1 MVKPLLSR
9 GKYNN
14 LYERR
19 DAMNVIKR
27 DGKKVE
33 FDKNKISIAIQKAM
47 KSGIGKVSIK
57 VADNIA
63 EKIEQEL
70 LSNGRTDVSISTI
83 EGMVY
88 DQLIKHKKSQ
98 VAKAYE
104 GYRAVREYQ
113 GKSNTIDQKVL
124 GVVKGDNS
132 DIKDNSNKNTKLIST
147 MRDLVAEEV
156 SKDIALR
163 TMLPTKIAQAH
174 NDGIIYIHD
183 LGHYLNPS
191 FNCCLVNLEDM
202 LQNGTVVNG
211 KLITKPHSFRTACI
225 IATQIIA
232 QVASGQFGGQT
243 ITLSHLAPFVRISK
257 EKIEKEVYEEA
268 KEILDS
274 VGEQIDVTTDL
285 DKIVNKRLVEE
296 VSAGIQT
303 FQYQINTL
311 QTSNGQAPFLSVL
324 MYINEN
330 PEYEVETAMLIEE
343 MLKQRIKGM
352 QNEVGAWVTPA
363 FPKLLYVTDVNNI
376 YAGTKYFHLT
386 QLAAKCISKR
396 MMPDALSAKKLKEN
410 YEGNVVAPMGCRAF
424 LSPYKGPINN
434 IEGQYK
440 WWGRFNMGL
449 TSINLADAGLSAQ
462 GDIEAFWDILDE
474 RLELCYESLMLR
486 YEKLKDVTSDVSPI
500 HWQHGALAR
509 LPKHTPIYHLLQNG
523 YATISLG
530 YMGLYECVKALIGVS
545 HTKKP
550 EGEQLAI
557 DIMKHLKAKVLEW
570 KEKTGLGFALYGTP
584 AESLT
589 DRFAHATR
597 NRWGVI
603 EGITDRDFLTNS
615 YHVFVEEPIDAYSKL
630 LFESQFHAI
639 SSGGAI
645 SYIETPNMS
654 NNVEAIIELL
664 QFMHENVQ
672 YAEFNTKLDY
682 CQVCN
687 YDGEILYDKEKGWYC
702 PNCGNTDTDKMNI
715 VRRTCGYLGENLW
728 NEGRTEEITHR
739 VLHIGAE

>member
-1 MVKPLLSR
+1 MIYLK
-9 GKYNN
+9 
-14 LYERR
+14 
-19 DAMNVIKR
+19 VIKR
-27 DGKKVE
+27 NGNLVD
-33 FDKNKISIAIQKAM
+33 FDSTKISLAIQKAM
-47 KSGIGKVSIK
+47 KAGIGKVNIK
-57 VADNIA
+57 IANNIA
-63 EKIEQEL
+63 QKIQEELEEKATQE
-70 LSNGRTDVSISTI
+70 VSISEI
-83 EGMVY
+83 ESMVY
-88 DQLIKHKKSQ
+88 NQLIKRKQSQ
-98 VAKAYE
+98 VAKSYE

-113 GKSNTIDQKVL
+113 RKSNTIDQKVL
-124 GVVKGDNS
+124 GVVKGNNS

-163 TMLPTKIAQAH
+163 SMLPAKIAQAH
-174 NDGIIYIHD
+174 NDGLIYIHD

-211 KLITKPHSFRTACI
+211 KLITKPHSFRTACT

-257 EKIEKEVYEEA
+257 EKIKQEVYEEA

-274 VGEQIDVTTDL
+274 VGEQIDITTNL
-285 DKIVNKRLVEE
+285 DKIIKKRLQEE
-296 VSAGIQT
+296 ITAGIQT

-324 MYINEN
+324 MYISEN
-330 PEYEVETAMLIEE
+330 PEYETETAMLIEE

-352 QNEVGAWVTPA
+352 QNEVGAWTTPA
-363 FPKLLYVTDVNNI
+363 FPKLLYVTDENNI
-376 YAGTKYFHLT
+376 YKDSKYFYLT
-386 QLAAKCISKR
+386 QLAAECVAKR
-396 MMPDALSAKKLKEN
+396 MMPDFLSAKILKQN

-462 GDIEAFWDILDE
+462 GDLEAFWDILDE
-474 RLELCYESLMLR
+474 RLELCHESLILR

-500 HWQHGALAR
+500 HWQHGAIAR
-509 LPKHTPIYHLLQNG
+509 LPKHTPIYPLLQNG
-523 YATISLG
+523 YATITLG

-570 KEKTGLGFALYGTP
+570 KAKDGLGWALYGTP

-589 DRFAHATR
+589 DRFAKLTR
-597 NRWGVI
+597 KRWGVI

-645 SYIETPNMS
+645 SYIETPNMGK
-654 NNVEAIIELL
+654 NIPAVLKLI
-664 QFMHENVQ
+664 QFMYENVQ

-682 CQVCN
+682 CQVCG
-687 YDGEILYDKEKGWYC
+687 YDGEILYDKDKGWYC

-739 VLHIGAE
+739 VMHLGAE

>member
-1 MVKPLLSR
+1 MYLK
-9 GKYNN
+9 
-14 LYERR
+14 
-19 DAMNVIKR
+19 VIKR
-27 DGKKVE
+27 NGNLVD
-33 FDKNKISIAIQKAM
+33 FDKSKISTAIQKAM
-47 KSGIGKVSIK
+47 IAGIGKSNQKI
-57 VADNIA
+57 ADNIA
-63 EKIEQEL
+63 IKIQTELEEKDQTE
-70 LSNGRTDVSISTI
+70 VSIYDI
-83 EGMVY
+83 ETMVY
-88 DQLIKHKKSQ
+88 NQLIKNKKSQ

-113 GKSNTIDQKVL
+113 RKSNTIDQKVL

-174 NDGIIYIHD
+174 NDGLIYIHD

-211 KLITKPHSFRTACI
+211 KLITKPHSFRTACTI
-225 IATQIIA
+225 TTQIIA

-243 ITLSHLAPFVRISK
+243 ITLTHLAPFVRISK
-257 EKIEKEVYEEA
+257 EKIKQEVYEEA

-274 VGEQIDVTTDL
+274 VGEQIDITTDL
-285 DKIVNKRLVEE
+285 DKIVNKRLSEE
-296 VSAGIQT
+296 VTAGIQT

-324 MYINEN
+324 MYINED
-330 PEYEVETAMLIEE
+330 PEYETETAMLVEE

-363 FPKLLYVTDVNNI
+363 FPKLLYVTDENNI
-376 YAGTKYFHLT
+376 YEGSKYFYLT
-386 QLAAKCISKR
+386 QLAAECVAKR
-396 MMPDALSAKKLKEN
+396 MMPDFLSAKILKQN

-434 IEGQYK
+434 TEGQYK

-462 GDIEAFWDILDE
+462 GDLEAFWEILDE

-509 LPKHTPIYHLLQNG
+509 LPKHAPIYPLLQNG
-523 YATISLG
+523 YATITLG

-545 HTKKP
+545 HTTP
-550 EGEQLAI
+550 EGEKLAI
-557 DIMKHLKAKVLEW
+557 KIMKHLKSKVLEW
-570 KEKTGLGFALYGTP
+570 KKNTGIGFALYGTP

-589 DRFAHATR
+589 DRFAR
-597 NRWGVI
+597 LIRKRWGVI

-645 SYIETPNMS
+645 SYIETPNMGKNIS
-654 NNVEAIIELL
+654 AVLELI
-664 QFMHENVQ
+664 QFMYENVQ

-687 YDGEILYDKEKGWYC
+687 YDGEILYNKEKGWYC
-702 PNCGNTDTDKMNI
+702 PNCGNTDTDRMNI

-728 NEGRTEEITHR
+728 NEGRTDEITHR
-739 VLHIGAE
+739 VLHLGAE

>member
-1 MVKPLLSR
+1 MMYLK
-9 GKYNN
+9 
-14 LYERR
+14 
-19 DAMNVIKR
+19 VIKR
-27 DGKKVE
+27 NGSLVD
-33 FDKNKISIAIQKAM
+33 FDSTKISLAIQKAM
-47 KSGIGKVSIK
+47 KAGIGKVNIKIANSIAQK
-57 VADNIA
+57 IQEELE
-63 EKIEQEL
+63 EKTTQE
-70 LSNGRTDVSISTI
+70 VSISEI
-83 EGMVY
+83 ESMVY
-88 DQLIKHKKSQ
+88 NQLIKRKQSQ
-98 VAKAYE
+98 VAKSYE

-113 GKSNTIDQKVL
+113 RKSNTIDQKVF

-132 DIKDNSNKNTKLIST
+132 NIKDNSNKNTKLIST

-163 TMLPTKIAQAH
+163 NMLPARIAQAH
-174 NDGIIYIHD
+174 NDGLIYIHD

-191 FNCCLVNLEDM
+191 FNCCLVNLDDM

-211 KLITKPHSFRTACI
+211 KLITKPHSFRTACT

-257 EKIEKEVYEEA
+257 EKIEKEVYAEA
-268 KEILDS
+268 KSILAS
-274 VGEQIDVTTDL
+274 VGADIDVTTDL
-285 DKIVNKRLVEE
+285 DKIIKARLQDEIV
-296 VSAGIQT
+296 AGIQT

-324 MYINEN
+324 MYISEN
-330 PEYEVETAMLIEE
+330 PEYETETAMLIEE

-363 FPKLLYVTDVNNI
+363 FPKLLYVTDENNI
-376 YAGTKYFHLT
+376 HEDSKYFYLT
-386 QLAAKCISKR
+386 QLAAECVAKR
-396 MMPDALSAKKLKEN
+396 MMPDFLSAKILKQN

-434 IEGQYK
+434 TEGQYK

-462 GDIEAFWDILDE
+462 GDLEAFWDILDE
-474 RLELCYESLMLR
+474 RLELCHESLMLR

-509 LPKHTPIYHLLQNG
+509 LPKHAPIYPLLQNG
-523 YATISLG
+523 YATITLG

-550 EGEQLAI
+550 EGVQLAI

-570 KEKTGLGFALYGTP
+570 KEENGLGWALYGTP

-589 DRFAHATR
+589 DRFANLTR
-597 NRWGVI
+597 KRWGVI

-645 SYIETPNMS
+645 SYIETPNMGK
-654 NNVEAIIELL
+654 NIPAVLELI
-664 QFMHENVQ
+664 QFMYENVQ

-682 CQVCN
+682 CQVCG
-687 YDGEILYDKEKGWYC
+687 YDGEILYDKDKGWYC
-702 PNCGNTDTDKMNI
+702 PNCNNTDTDKMNI

-739 VLHIGAE
+739 VLHLGAE

>member
-1 MVKPLLSR
+1 MYLK
-9 GKYNN
+9 
-14 LYERR
+14 
-19 DAMNVIKR
+19 VIKR
-27 DGKKVE
+27 NGNLVD
-33 FDKNKISIAIQKAM
+33 FDKSKISTAIQKAM
-47 KSGIGKVSIK
+47 IAGIGKSNQKI
-57 VADNIA
+57 ADNIA
-63 EKIEQEL
+63 TKIQTELEEKDQTE
-70 LSNGRTDVSISTI
+70 VSIYDI
-83 EGMVY
+83 ETMVY
-88 DQLIKHKKSQ
+88 NQLIKNKKSQ

-113 GKSNTIDQKVL
+113 RKSNTIDQKVL

-174 NDGIIYIHD
+174 NDGLIYIHD

-191 FNCCLVNLEDM
+191 FNCCLVNLDDM

-211 KLITKPHSFRTACI
+211 KLITKPHTFRTACT

-243 ITLSHLAPFVRISK
+243 ITLTHLAPFVRISK
-257 EKIEKEVYEEA
+257 EKIKQEVYEEA

-274 VGEQIDVTTDL
+274 VGEQIDITTNL
-285 DKIVNKRLVEE
+285 DKIVNKRLAEE
-296 VSAGIQT
+296 VTAGIQT

-324 MYINEN
+324 MYINED
-330 PEYEVETAMLIEE
+330 PEYEAETAMLVEE

-363 FPKLLYVTDVNNI
+363 FPKLLYVTDENNI
-376 YAGTKYFHLT
+376 YEGSKYFYLT
-386 QLAAKCISKR
+386 QLAAECVAKR
-396 MMPDALSAKKLKEN
+396 MMPDFLSAKILKQN

-434 IEGQYK
+434 TEGQYK

-462 GDIEAFWDILDE
+462 GDLEAFWEILDE

-509 LPKHTPIYHLLQNG
+509 LPKHAPIYPLLQNG
-523 YATISLG
+523 YATITLG

-545 HTKKP
+545 HTTP
-550 EGEQLAI
+550 EGEKLAI
-557 DIMKHLKAKVLEW
+557 KIMKHLKSKVLEW
-570 KEKTGLGFALYGTP
+570 KKNTGLGFALYGTP

-589 DRFAHATR
+589 DRFARLTR
-597 NRWGVI
+597 KRWGVI

-645 SYIETPNMS
+645 SYIETPNMGKNIS
-654 NNVEAIIELL
+654 AVLELI
-664 QFMHENVQ
+664 QFMYENVQ

-682 CQVCN
+682 CQVCD
-687 YDGEILYDKEKGWYC
+687 YDGEILYNKEKGWYC
-702 PNCGNTDTDKMNI
+702 PNCGNTDTDRMNI

-728 NEGRTEEITHR
+728 NEGRTDEITHR
-739 VLHIGAE
+739 VLHLGAE

>member
-1 MVKPLLSR
+1 MYLK
-9 GKYNN
+9 
-14 LYERR
+14 
-19 DAMNVIKR
+19 VIKR
-27 DGKKVE
+27 NGNLVD
-33 FDKNKISIAIQKAM
+33 FDKSKISTAIQKAM
-47 KSGIGKVSIK
+47 IAGIGKSNQKI
-57 VADNIA
+57 ADNIA
-63 EKIEQEL
+63 IKIQTELEEKDQTE
-70 LSNGRTDVSISTI
+70 VSIYDI
-83 EGMVY
+83 ETMVY
-88 DQLIKHKKSQ
+88 NQLIKNKKSQ

-113 GKSNTIDQKVL
+113 RKSNTIDQKVL

-174 NDGIIYIHD
+174 NDGLIYIHD

-211 KLITKPHSFRTACI
+211 KLITKPHSFRTACT

-243 ITLSHLAPFVRISK
+243 ITLTHLAPFVRISK
-257 EKIEKEVYEEA
+257 EKIKQEVYEEA

-274 VGEQIDVTTDL
+274 VGEQIDITTNL
-285 DKIVNKRLVEE
+285 DKIVNKRLSEE
-296 VSAGIQT
+296 VTAGIQT

-324 MYINEN
+324 MYISED
-330 PEYEVETAMLIEE
+330 PEYETETAMLVEE

-363 FPKLLYVTDVNNI
+363 FPKLLYVTDENNI
-376 YAGTKYFHLT
+376 YEGSKYFYLT
-386 QLAAKCISKR
+386 QLAAECVAKR
-396 MMPDALSAKKLKEN
+396 MMPDFLSAKILKQN

-434 IEGQYK
+434 TEGQYK

-462 GDIEAFWDILDE
+462 GDLEAFWEILDE

-509 LPKHTPIYHLLQNG
+509 LPKHAPIYPLLQNG
-523 YATISLG
+523 YATITLG

-545 HTKKP
+545 HTTP
-550 EGEQLAI
+550 EGEKLAI
-557 DIMKHLKAKVLEW
+557 KIMKHLKSKVLEW
-570 KEKTGLGFALYGTP
+570 KKNTGLGFALYGTP

-589 DRFAHATR
+589 DRFAR
-597 NRWGVI
+597 LIRKRWGVI

-645 SYIETPNMS
+645 SYIETPNMGKNIS
-654 NNVEAIIELL
+654 AVLELI
-664 QFMHENVQ
+664 QFMYENVQ

-687 YDGEILYDKEKGWYC
+687 YDGEILYNKEKGWYC
-702 PNCGNTDTDKMNI
+702 PNCGNTDTDRMNI

-728 NEGRTEEITHR
+728 NEGRTDEITHR
-739 VLHIGAE
+739 VLHLGAE

>member
-1 MVKPLLSR
+1 MYLK
-9 GKYNN
+9 
-14 LYERR
+14 
-19 DAMNVIKR
+19 VIKR
-27 DGKKVE
+27 NGNLVD
-33 FDKNKISIAIQKAM
+33 FDKSKISTAIQKAM
-47 KSGIGKVSIK
+47 IAGIGKSNQKI
-57 VADNIA
+57 ADNIA
-63 EKIEQEL
+63 IKIQTELEEKDQTE
-70 LSNGRTDVSISTI
+70 VSIYDI
-83 EGMVY
+83 ETMVY
-88 DQLIKHKKSQ
+88 NQLIKNKKSQ

-113 GKSNTIDQKVL
+113 RKSNTIDQKVL

-174 NDGIIYIHD
+174 NDGLIYIHD

-211 KLITKPHSFRTACI
+211 KLITKPHSFRTACT

-243 ITLSHLAPFVRISK
+243 ITLTHLAPFVRISK
-257 EKIEKEVYEEA
+257 EKIKQEVYEEA

-274 VGEQIDVTTDL
+274 IGEQIDITTNL
-285 DKIVNKRLVEE
+285 DKIVNKRLSEE
-296 VSAGIQT
+296 VTAGIQT

-324 MYINEN
+324 MYINED
-330 PEYEVETAMLIEE
+330 PEYETETAMLVEE

-363 FPKLLYVTDVNNI
+363 FPKLLYVTDENNI
-376 YAGTKYFHLT
+376 YEGSKYFYLT
-386 QLAAKCISKR
+386 QLAAECVAKR
-396 MMPDALSAKKLKEN
+396 MMPDFLSAKILKQN

-434 IEGQYK
+434 TEGQYK

-462 GDIEAFWDILDE
+462 GDLEAFWEILDE

-509 LPKHTPIYHLLQNG
+509 LPKHAPIYPLLQNG
-523 YATISLG
+523 YATITLG

-545 HTKKP
+545 HTTP
-550 EGEQLAI
+550 EGEKLAI
-557 DIMKHLKAKVLEW
+557 KIMKHLKSKVLEW
-570 KEKTGLGFALYGTP
+570 NKNTGLGFALYGTP

-589 DRFAHATR
+589 DRFAR
-597 NRWGVI
+597 LIRKRWGVI

-645 SYIETPNMS
+645 SYIETPNMGKNIS
-654 NNVEAIIELL
+654 AVLELI
-664 QFMHENVQ
+664 QFMYENVQ

-687 YDGEILYDKEKGWYC
+687 YDGEILYNKEKGWYC
-702 PNCGNTDTDKMNI
+702 PNCGNTDTDRMNI

-728 NEGRTEEITHR
+728 NEGRTDEITHR
-739 VLHIGAE
+739 VLHLGAE

>member
-1 MVKPLLSR
+1 MIYLK
-9 GKYNN
+9 
-14 LYERR
+14 
-19 DAMNVIKR
+19 VIKR
-27 DGKKVE
+27 NGNLVD
-33 FDKNKISIAIQKAM
+33 FDSTKISLAIQKAM
-47 KSGIGKVSIK
+47 KAGIGKVNIK
-57 VADNIA
+57 IANNIA
-63 EKIEQEL
+63 QKIQEELEEKATQE
-70 LSNGRTDVSISTI
+70 VSISEI
-83 EGMVY
+83 ESMVY
-88 DQLIKHKKSQ
+88 NQLIKRKQSQ
-98 VAKAYE
+98 VAKSYE

-113 GKSNTIDQKVL
+113 RKSNTIDQKVL
-124 GVVKGDNS
+124 GVVKGNNS

-163 TMLPTKIAQAH
+163 SMLPARIAQAH
-174 NDGIIYIHD
+174 NDGLIYIHD

-211 KLITKPHSFRTACI
+211 KLITKPHSFRTACT

-257 EKIEKEVYEEA
+257 EKIKQEVYEEA

-274 VGEQIDVTTDL
+274 VGEQIDITTNL
-285 DKIVNKRLVEE
+285 DKIIKKRLQEE
-296 VSAGIQT
+296 ITAGIQT

-324 MYINEN
+324 MYISEN
-330 PEYEVETAMLIEE
+330 PEYETETAMLIEE

-352 QNEVGAWVTPA
+352 QNEVGAWTTPA
-363 FPKLLYVTDVNNI
+363 FPKLLYVTDENNI
-376 YAGTKYFHLT
+376 YKDSKYFYLT
-386 QLAAKCISKR
+386 QLAAECVAKR
-396 MMPDALSAKKLKEN
+396 MMPDFLSAKILKQN

-462 GDIEAFWDILDE
+462 GDLDAFWDILDE
-474 RLELCYESLMLR
+474 RLELCHESLILR

-500 HWQHGALAR
+500 HWQHGAIAR
-509 LPKHTPIYHLLQNG
+509 LPKHTPIYPLLQNG
-523 YATISLG
+523 YATITLG

-570 KEKTGLGFALYGTP
+570 KAKDGLGWALYGTP

-589 DRFAHATR
+589 DRFAKLTR
-597 NRWGVI
+597 KRWGVI
-603 EGITDRDFLTNS
+603 KGITDRDFLTNS

-645 SYIETPNMS
+645 SYIETPNMGK
-654 NNVEAIIELL
+654 NIPAVLKLI
-664 QFMHENVQ
+664 QFMYENVQ

-682 CQVCN
+682 CQVCG
-687 YDGEILYDKEKGWYC
+687 YDGEILYDKDKGWYC

-739 VLHIGAE
+739 VMHLGAE